1 MTAMRLI
8 LYSTDR
14 TYKKVLNM
22 LSVFYHDN
30 EEFPNI
36 NKVKR
41 TDTEGYN
48 GMDLVR
54 SLNLFSIWI
63 MD

>member
-1 MTAMRLI
+1 MRLI

-22 LSVFYHDN
+22 LSVCYHDN

-41 TDTEGYN
+41 SDTEGYN